1 MIDISEVSEHYHQ
14 RGWWRDQ
21 TFLDDLRRNVRDT
34 PDKPALIAH
43 RDGATRIVDYA
54 ELARAT
60 DTFAARLVSL
70 GVQRGEVVAVQ
81 LPNWWEVLAI
91 GLACAK
97 VGAIFCPMM
106 SIYRRREI
114 EFILRLTDARI
125 CVTMAEWEGARLAD
139 TVKELA
145 ADLPGLEHIFAA
157 RGEPAEGTRSFEA
170 DFVAAPAPDVSV
182 EGRESGPDEPF
193 LMLFTS
199 GTTGES
205 KGVLHSQNTLYAS
218 SSAYAEALGEDDTGI
233 TYVCHAATHY
243 SGFVTGMLVPLMLGA
258 TTMLLE
264 GWNPQTYVD
273 IAPKHAVTTFYGAP
287 NFLLEL
293 LAAQQATHADLS
305 SLRHIVTGSA
315 PIPPSVVQRVSE
327 GLGVPVIALWG
338 MTENGAVT
346 IVRQNDPPD
355 WSEHSDGSALGGM
368 EVRIDASAVSGSS
381 DGTGAMWVRGP
392 SQCLGYFKRD
402 EVYAE
407 ALDADGWFDTG
418 DLARPDG
425 RGGYRINGRVK
436 DIVMHHSLNVPVGEV
451 ENALLRHPRVK
462 DAAVIGLPG
471 EADEITTAVVVPDGQ
486 PPTLKDLRDHLA
498 AEGFSEWFWPGRAEV
513 VDALPRTITGKVRKV
528 ELRQRFGEG

>member
-1 MIDISEVSEHYHQ
+1 MIDISEVSELYRQH
-14 RGWWRDQ
+14 GWWRDE
-21 TFLDDLRRNVRDT
+21 TFLDDLRRAVRVT
-34 PDKPALIAH
+34 PDKPAIIAH
-43 RDGATRIVDYA
+43 RDGAIRIVDYA
-54 ELARAT
+54 ELARVT

-70 GVQRGEVVAVQ
+70 GVQPGEAVAVQ
-81 LPNWWEVLAI
+81 LPSWWELLPI

-97 VGAIFCPMM
+97 IGAIFCPMM
-106 SIYRRREI
+106 AIYRRREL

-125 CVTMAEWEGARLAD
+125 CVTMVEWDGARLAD

-145 ADLPGLEHIFAA
+145 ADLPALEYIFAA
-157 RGEPAEGTRSFEA
+157 RGQPPDGTRSFEA

-182 EGRESGPDEPF
+182 DGRESSPDEPF

-205 KGVLHSQNTLYAS
+205 KGTLHSQNTLYAS
-218 SSAYAEALGEDDTGI
+218 CSAYAEALGQDDAGI
-233 TYVCHAATHY
+233 TFTSHTATHY
-243 SGFVTGMLVPLMLGA
+243 SGFVTGLLVPLMMGA
-258 TTMLLE
+258 TAMLLE
-264 GWNPQTYVD
+264 VWNPQTYVE
-273 IAPKHAVTTFYGAP
+273 IAPKYPVTTFYGAP

-293 LAAQQATHADLS
+293 LAAQQATNADVS
-305 SLRHIVTGSA
+305 SLRHLVTGSA
-315 PIPPSVVQRVSE
+315 PIPPSVVQRVT
-327 GLGVPVIALWG
+327 GALGVPVIALWG

-346 IVRQNDPPD
+346 IVRQNDPPG

-368 EVRIDASAVSGSS
+368 EVRLDASAVGESS

-392 SQCLGYFKRD
+392 SQCLGYYKRD
-402 EVYAE
+402 ELYAQ

-436 DIVMHHSLNVPVGEV
+436 DMVLYRSLNVPVGEL
-451 ENALLRHPRVK
+451 ENALLRHPQVK
-462 DAAVIGLPG
+462 DVAVIGLPS

-486 PPTLKDLRDHLA
+486 PPTLVALRDHLA
-498 AEGFSEWFWPGRAEV
+498 AEGFSEWFWPGQVEII
-513 VDALPRTITGKVRKV
+513 DALPRTITGKVRKM